1 MVVVE
6 EEEEEEAVGEIPEEL
21 AELELAGDLLGDNKA
36 EPETE
41 ETAAAATVETVVDGR
56 TLASSRL
63 KSLSVVGRIG
73 PRRSRASD

>member
-6 EEEEEEAVGEIPEEL
+6 EEEAVGKISTAES
-21 AELELAGDLLGDNKA
+21 AELELAGDLPGDNRA
-36 EPETE
+36 EPGTE
-41 ETAAAATVETVVDGR
+41 EAAAAAVETVVDGR

>member
-6 EEEEEEAVGEIPEEL
+6 EEEEEEAVGEVPGEL
-21 AELELAGDLLGDNKA
+21 AELELACGLPDDSRA

-41 ETAAAATVETVVDGR
+41 EAAAAAAVETVVDGR

-63 KSLSVVGRIG
+63 KSLRVVGRIG